1 MVLTLVMCLQFHTPW
16 SSSSSRWNSPLLF
29 PTKEQFWCRNVCKK
43 GCSLKSWRTNRRVRR
58 HFLWAFLGHL
68 YHLYRKWVK
77 QGLGRTASD
86 HFSYPLGYQNTCMV
100 LAMVTTWNFSRPV
113 AFWAGSWWGI
123 SLPPLKCHYTDH
135 WTMLFITDFPPTS
148 SQNHFY
154 LAFGQGWF

>member
-1 MVLTLVMCLQFHTPW
+1 MVLTLVVCLQFHTPW

-77 QGLGRTASD
+77 QGLWRTASD

-100 LAMVTTWNFSRPV
+100 LAMITTELRQTCSLLGWKLVRYQPSASQMPLYRPLNH
-113 AFWAGSWWGI
+113 A
-123 SLPPLKCHYTDH
+123 LHH
-135 WTMLFITDFPPTS
+135 RFPS
-148 SQNHFY
+148 NI
-154 LAFGQGWF
+154 